1 MSIRDF
7 FTSNKGTGNK
17 PSQPSKTSVQ
27 IAATEAYITF
37 REEEE
42 VSDKFSFGG
51 WFEIKRIKGENNYV
65 SCNWNIFTFI
75 SEEVKDS

>member
-7 FTSNKGTGNK
+7 FTSNKGIGNK

-27 IAATEAYITF
+27 IAATEVNITF

-42 VSDKFSFGG
+42 VTSSLLEGG
-51 WFEIKRIKGENNYV
+51 SK
-65 SCNWNIFTFI
+65 S
-75 SEEVKDS
+75 KDER